1 MNFIRKNASDEGN
14 EEVVQKCNSLLPGDV
29 SGDKKGIVNNHSV
42 DSVQIR
48 VSSNVL
54 ILKVEQTGRVW
65 KRVIK
70 QKHPGAISLQSKNGG
85 GL

>member
-1 MNFIRKNASDEGN
+1 MCKIDLFCVN
-14 EEVVQKCNSLLPGDV
+14 E
-29 SGDKKGIVNNHSV
+29 II
-42 DSVQIR
+42 QIR

-54 ILKVEQTGRVW
+54 ILKVEQSGRVW

-85 GL
+85 ESRYFF